1 MFKEN
6 MIAPCGL
13 NCGICHETLRK
24 ENPCT
29 GCLGPNETKS
39 DYCANH
45 CKISVCDIR
54 QTLPDRFCDQCPQF
68 PCSEMTDKEIWYAN
82 TYGVADGKFSPH
94 TKRRYGKVPAI
105 GSRTVGMHVRRNYL
119 CSHRHLFR
127 LRKGVYHQKTQRI
140 AVPDRTATLCSIT

>member
-13 NCGICHETLRK
+13 NCGICHEALRK

-82 TYGVADGKFSPH
+82 TYPMVESLMGNLALIRKEGMKKFLQLEAERWGCPCGGTICVHTGICSGCGKEY
-94 TKRRYGKVPAI
+94 TI
-105 GSRTVGMHVRRNYL
+105 
-119 CSHRHLFR
+119 
-127 LRKGVYHQKTQRI
+127 RKHKE
-140 AVPDRTATLCSIT
+140 

>member
-13 NCGICHETLRK
+13 NCGICHEALRK

-45 CKISVCDIR
+45 CKISVCNIR
-54 QTLPDRFCDQCPQF
+54 KTLPDRFCDQCPQF

-82 TYGVADGKFSPH
+82 TYPMVESLMGNLALIRKEGMEKFLQSEAERWGCPCGGTICVHTGICSDCGKEY
-94 TKRRYGKVPAI
+94 TI
-105 GSRTVGMHVRRNYL
+105 
-119 CSHRHLFR
+119 
-127 LRKGVYHQKTQRI
+127 RKHI
-140 AVPDRTATLCSIT
+140 E

>member
-1 MFKEN
+1 MFKED
-6 MIAPCGL
+6 MVAPCGL
-13 NCGICHETLRK
+13 NCGICHEALRK

-82 TYGVADGKFSPH
+82 TYPCFRIQSNIGFPVFLFINFAFVWRGAMMPSDHAGILRAAFLPQPR
-94 TKRRYGKVPAI
+94 TRRRYPSRIISPAM
-105 GSRTVGMHVRRNYL
+105 GCVG
-119 CSHRHLFR
+119 
-127 LRKGVYHQKTQRI
+127 
-140 AVPDRTATLCSIT
+140 

>member
-82 TYGVADGKFSPH
+82 TYPMVESLMGNLALIRKEGMEKFLQLEAERWGCTSGGTICVHTGICSGCGKEY
-94 TKRRYGKVPAI
+94 TI
-105 GSRTVGMHVRRNYL
+105 
-119 CSHRHLFR
+119 
-127 LRKGVYHQKTQRI
+127 RKHKE
-140 AVPDRTATLCSIT
+140 

>member
-82 TYGVADGKFSPH
+82 TYPMVESLMGNLALIRKEGMEKFLQLEAE
-94 TKRRYGKVPAI
+94 RWGC
-105 GSRTVGMHVRRNYL
+105 TVGGTICVHTGI
-119 CSHRHLFR
+119 CSGCGKEYTI
-127 LRKGVYHQKTQRI
+127 RKHKE
-140 AVPDRTATLCSIT
+140 

>member
-82 TYGVADGKFSPH
+82 TYPMVESLMGNLALIRKEGMEKFLQLEAERWGCTCGGTICVLTGICSGCGKEY
-94 TKRRYGKVPAI
+94 TI
-105 GSRTVGMHVRRNYL
+105 
-119 CSHRHLFR
+119 
-127 LRKGVYHQKTQRI
+127 RKHKE
-140 AVPDRTATLCSIT
+140 

>member
-82 TYGVADGKFSPH
+82 TYPMVESLMGNLALIRKEGMEKFLQLEAERWGCTGGGTICVHTGICSGCGKEY
-94 TKRRYGKVPAI
+94 TI
-105 GSRTVGMHVRRNYL
+105 
-119 CSHRHLFR
+119 
-127 LRKGVYHQKTQRI
+127 RKHKE
-140 AVPDRTATLCSIT
+140 

>member
-82 TYGVADGKFSPH
+82 TYPMVESLMGNLALIRKEGMEKFLQLEAERWGCTCVHTGICSGCGKEY
-94 TKRRYGKVPAI
+94 TI
-105 GSRTVGMHVRRNYL
+105 
-119 CSHRHLFR
+119 
-127 LRKGVYHQKTQRI
+127 RKHKE
-140 AVPDRTATLCSIT
+140 